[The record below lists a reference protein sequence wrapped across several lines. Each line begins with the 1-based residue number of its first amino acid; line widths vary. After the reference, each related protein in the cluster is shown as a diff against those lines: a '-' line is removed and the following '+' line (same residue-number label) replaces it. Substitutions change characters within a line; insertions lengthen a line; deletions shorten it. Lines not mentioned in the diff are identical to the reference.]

1 MLFNKTKG
9 FAPNRIQDCFATF
22 AVVYGP
28 ALILLGL
35 TIVANVY
42 KGTPFRFF
50 SADPTATLGGHPLT
64 GMQSNLGV
72 LAWSATGAICLFAHT
87 ILRARQASSF
97 FLWSGVITIA
107 LALDDFFHLHEFFA
121 PRYLSIK
128 EEIVYIA
135 YGSAITWYL
144 IKFRERILDSKF
156 YLLFLAFGFFALSVL
171 IDLLQTRWPSH
182 WRIFFEDGFKLLGI
196 VSWSGYLIRACFEA
210 IEASIMSG
218 AATSSYSSTA
228 PCLGRSHEKAARQ

>member
-1 MLFNKTKG
+1 MSFNQPKAR
-9 FAPNRIQDCFATF
+9 APNRMQDYFGTF

-50 SADPTATLGGHPLT
+50 TADPTATLGGHPLT

-87 ILRARQASSF
+87 FLRARQASSF

-121 PRYLSIK
+121 PRYLRIK
-128 EEIVYIA
+128 EDIVYITA
-135 YGSAITWYL
+135 SSL
-144 IKFRERILDSKF
+144 R
-156 YLLFLAFGFFALSVL
+156 
-171 IDLLQTRWPSH
+171 
-182 WRIFFEDGFKLLGI
+182 GI
-196 VSWSGYLIRACFEA
+196 
-210 IEASIMSG
+210 
-218 AATSSYSSTA
+218 
-228 PCLGRSHEKAARQ
+228 